1 MTDQVVDTPVD
12 NVIDQAPEAKVDTTP
27 KANNASLEIPK
38 EKLEE
43 IQRKAYGYAFGQ
55 VDERLAEI
63 GLAKPDGMKTTDY
76 IVKLLTEKKS
86 ESVGTKEPTQKVED
100 TDATAR
106 VKALQDAL
114 KAKESELEQVK
125 TSIATQKR
133 DLWVDSIITNTPI
146 ATPDYLSDQEKE
158 RWNMRQRSLIKSEL
172 LSNYD
177 LKEVEGKFRF
187 YTKEGSPV
195 LDGTIEMNPITP
207 QSLIEKEF
215 SELIKSPL
223 VKKEVVKGTGAVEA
237 PTSKE
242 PQERVIPSK
251 VKTATE
257 FYAYLRED
265 LKLIIGSPEFKEK
278 LSKAKAER
286 PAMFN

>member
-1 MTDQVVDTPVD
+1 MTDQVVDTTIEQVQAQDQPVKQVD
-12 NVIDQAPEAKVDTTP
+12 QSNV
-27 KANNASLEIPK
+27 EIPK
-38 EKLEE
+38 EKLDE

-63 GLAKPDGMKTTDY
+63 GLPKPDGMKTTDY

-86 ESVGTKEPTQKVED
+86 EPVGTKEPAQKVED

-125 TSIATQKR
+125 TSIAQQKR
-133 DLWVDSIITNTPI
+133 DLWVDSIITSTPI
-146 ATPDYLSDQEKE
+146 ATPDYLSEQEKE

-172 LSNYD
+172 LSSYD

-187 YTKEGSPV
+187 YTKDGSPV

-207 QSLIEKEF
+207 QSLIEREF

-223 VKKEVVKGTGAVEA
+223 IKKEAVKGTGVTDA
-237 PTSKE
+237 PTKTE

-257 FYAYLRED
+257 FYAYLREE
-265 LKLIIGSPEFKEK
+265 LKLVMGSPEFKDK